1 MGADCGRA
9 SRYRTMTSMTIRC
22 AGLTALAISAFAATT
37 TAAPVPSTT
46 PADIADGLVL
56 VASPTIAGQFSRA
69 LAYGIRPSQNSSG
82 GTKVVPSVPFDTA
95 SSSLMGVLA
104 PQPALLGSPDNP
116 LTFFVGD
123 EQVAPL
129 TEDQTWDFIAGTAL
143 VSGEL
148 PFYVVSRAQQ
158 GIQVRET
165 INAPGSS
172 TNAMGA
178 RAIGGLVG
186 LGLFAMLVAVCL
198 KHAGKRHVP
207 RLARLDLKAKLE
219 EEHREYRHTYAEHLG
234 VNSDGVS
241 STDLAMLG
249 LRHPFTRQDVH
260 RAFRTKALEAHPD
273 HGGDP
278 DFFHSLVIA
287 RDRALADVGDEEPM
301 SGASQPR

>member
-1 MGADCGRA
+1 M
-9 SRYRTMTSMTIRC
+9 
-22 AGLTALAISAFAATT
+22 
-37 TAAPVPSTT
+37 
-46 PADIADGLVL
+46 
-56 VASPTIAGQFSRA
+56 
-69 LAYGIRPSQNSSG
+69 
-82 GTKVVPSVPFDTA
+82 PFNTA

-104 PQPALLGSPDNP
+104 PQPALLGRPDNL
-116 LTFFVGD
+116 LTFFVGG

-129 TEDQTWDFIAGTAL
+129 TEDQTWDVIAGTAL

-148 PFYVVSRAQQ
+148 PFYVVTRAQQ
-158 GIQVRET
+158 RVQVRET

-178 RAIGGLVG
+178 RAIGGLAG
-186 LGLFAMLVAVCL
+186 LGLLAMAALVAVCL

-219 EEHREYRHTYAEHLG
+219 EERREYRHTYAEHLG
-234 VNSDGVS
+234 INSDGAS

-287 RDRALADVGDEEPM
+287 RDRTLADVDDEEPM
-301 SGASQPR
+301 PGPSQPRQKSNWKG

>member
-1 MGADCGRA
+1 
-9 SRYRTMTSMTIRC
+9 MTIRC
-22 AGLTALAISAFAATT
+22 AGLIALAISASAFAATT
-37 TAAPVPSTT
+37 VAAPVPSTT
-46 PADIADGLVL
+46 PADIADGLAL

-69 LAYGIRPSQNSSG
+69 LAHGIRPSQNRSG
-82 GTKVVPSVPFDTA
+82 GAKVVPSVPFDTA

-104 PQPALLGSPDNP
+104 PQPALLGRPDNP

-148 PFYVVSRAQQ
+148 PFYVVTRAQQ
-158 GIQVRET
+158 RVQVKETT
-165 INAPGSS
+165 INAPESS
-172 TNAMGA
+172 TYVMGA

-186 LGLFAMLVAVCL
+186 LGLLAMLVAVCL

-219 EEHREYRHTYAEHLG
+219 EERREYLHTYAEHLG
-234 VNSDGVS
+234 INSDGAS

-249 LRHPFTRQDVH
+249 LRHPFTLQDVH
-260 RAFRTKALEAHPD
+260 RAFRAKALEAHPD

-287 RDRALADVGDEEPM
+287 RDRALTDVDDEEPM
-301 SGASQPR
+301 PDASQLRQKSNRKG

>member
-1 MGADCGRA
+1 
-9 SRYRTMTSMTIRC
+9 MTIRC
-22 AGLTALAISAFAATT
+22 AGLTALAISASAFAATT
-37 TAAPVPSTT
+37 AAAPVPSTT
-46 PADIADGLVL
+46 PADIADGLAL

-69 LAYGIRPSQNSSG
+69 LAHGIRPSQNRSG
-82 GTKVVPSVPFDTA
+82 GTKVVPSVPFNTA

-104 PQPALLGSPDNP
+104 PQPALLGRPDNP
-116 LTFFVGD
+116 LTFFVGG

-129 TEDQTWDFIAGTAL
+129 TEDQTWDVIAGTAL

-148 PFYVVSRAQQ
+148 PFYVVTHVQQ
-158 GIQVRET
+158 RIQVRET

-178 RAIGGLVG
+178 RAIGGLAG
-186 LGLFAMLVAVCL
+186 LGLLAIAALVAVCL

-207 RLARLDLKAKLE
+207 RLARLDLKAKLK

-234 VNSDGVS
+234 VNSNGAS

-260 RAFRTKALEAHPD
+260 RAFRAKALEAHPD

-287 RDRALADVGDEEPM
+287 RDRTLADVDDEGPM
-301 SGASQPR
+301 PSASQPGQKSNRKG

>member
-1 MGADCGRA
+1 
-9 SRYRTMTSMTIRC
+9 
-22 AGLTALAISAFAATT
+22 
-37 TAAPVPSTT
+37 
-46 PADIADGLVL
+46 
-56 VASPTIAGQFSRA
+56 
-69 LAYGIRPSQNSSG
+69 
-82 GTKVVPSVPFDTA
+82 
-95 SSSLMGVLA
+95 MGVLA
-104 PQPALLGSPDNP
+104 PQSALPGRSDNL
-116 LTFFVGD
+116 LTFFVGG

-129 TEDQTWDFIAGTAL
+129 TEDQTWDVIAGTAL

-148 PFYVVSRAQQ
+148 PFYVVTRAQQ
-158 GIQVRET
+158 RVQVGET

-178 RAIGGLVG
+178 RAIGGLAG
-186 LGLFAMLVAVCL
+186 LGLLAMLTMLVAVCL

-234 VNSDGVS
+234 INSDGAS
-241 STDLAMLG
+241 STDLTMLG

-287 RDRALADVGDEEPM
+287 RDRALADVDDEEPARPI
-301 SGASQPR
+301 STQAATTRKG

>member
-1 MGADCGRA
+1 
-9 SRYRTMTSMTIRC
+9 MTIRC

-46 PADIADGLVL
+46 PADIADGLTL

-69 LAYGIRPSQNSSG
+69 LAHGIRPSQNSSG

-95 SSSLMGVLA
+95 SSSLMGALA
-104 PQPALLGSPDNP
+104 PQPALLGRPDNP
-116 LTFFVGD
+116 LTFFVGG

-129 TEDQTWDFIAGTAL
+129 TEDQTWDVIAGTAL

-148 PFYVVSRAQQ
+148 PFYVVTRAQQ
-158 GIQVRET
+158 RVQVRET

-178 RAIGGLVG
+178 RAIGGLAG
-186 LGLFAMLVAVCL
+186 LGLLAMLTMLVAVCL

-219 EEHREYRHTYAEHLG
+219 EERREDRHTYAEHLG
-234 VNSDGVS
+234 INSDGAS

-287 RDRALADVGDEEPM
+287 RDRALADVDDEEPARPI
-301 SGASQPR
+301 STQAENNRKG

>member
-1 MGADCGRA
+1 M
-9 SRYRTMTSMTIRC
+9 
-22 AGLTALAISAFAATT
+22 
-37 TAAPVPSTT
+37 
-46 PADIADGLVL
+46 
-56 VASPTIAGQFSRA
+56 
-69 LAYGIRPSQNSSG
+69 
-82 GTKVVPSVPFDTA
+82 PFNTA
-95 SSSLMGVLA
+95 SSSLRGVLA
-104 PQPALLGSPDNP
+104 PQPALLGRSDNP
-116 LTFFVGD
+116 LTFFVGG

-148 PFYVVSRAQQ
+148 PFYVVTRAQQ
-158 GIQVRET
+158 RVQVRET
-165 INAPGSS
+165 INAPESS

-178 RAIGGLVG
+178 RAIGGLLG
-186 LGLFAMLVAVCL
+186 LGLLAMLTMLVAVWL
-198 KHAGKRHVP
+198 KHAGKRHVS

-219 EEHREYRHTYAEHLG
+219 EERREDRHTYAEHLG
-234 VNSDGVS
+234 INSDGAS

-287 RDRALADVGDEEPM
+287 RDRTLADTDDEGPM
-301 SGASQPR
+301 PSASQPGQNSNRKG